1 MKTVKDLKEILDK
14 LDDNKG
20 LEYLIIDEDGYLQ
33 AVSMG
38 SKNIKTSISLLK
50 GFQTKLD

>member
-20 LEYLIIDEDGYLQ
+20 LEYLIIDEEGYLQ

-38 SKNIKTSISLLK
+38 NRNIKTLH
-50 GFQTKLD
+50 KLVERLSD